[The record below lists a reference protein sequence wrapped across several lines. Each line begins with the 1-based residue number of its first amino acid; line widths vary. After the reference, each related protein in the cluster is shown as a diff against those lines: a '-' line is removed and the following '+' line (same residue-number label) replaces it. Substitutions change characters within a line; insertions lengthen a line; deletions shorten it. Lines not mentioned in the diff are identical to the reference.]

1 MEKDNEKE
9 NVCDTAN
16 QSLPFMDE
24 KIDAES
30 NSVFILF
37 MPKGESAL
45 VICIL
50 TFYALMDSSLW
61 FDAINLEWSIAF
73 IEGSQVIPST

>member
-37 MPKGESAL
+37 MPVGESAL
-45 VICIL
+45 VICIVTL
-50 TFYALMDSSLW
+50 YALMDSSFWIDDGPLY
-61 FDAINLEWSIAF
+61 NRL
-73 IEGSQVIPST
+73 

>member
-24 KIDAES
+24 KIEAES

-45 VICIL
+45 VILCVNPL
-50 TFYALMDSSLW
+50 CPNGFLLLVLM
-61 FDAINLEWSIAF
+61 
-73 IEGSQVIPST
+73 Q